1 MTVAMEI
8 TGVDMERLAQR
19 YSWKTR
25 LLGFAMERGMRLLA
39 RTLDFQVT
47 HYDSTTDPALPGY
60 AGPCIYAFWHEYLF
74 FPTITWGHC
83 DVTALA
89 SRHRDAAVVS
99 CASELLGFD
108 IVRGSTARGGATAL
122 RKLARSGAILSVAMA
137 SDGPRGPRRQMAP
150 GAIFLASQLKSPVIP
165 VGFGYERP
173 WRVSSWDRFA
183 IPRPGSRVR
192 GIMGPR
198 IEVPSEITREQ
209 LGFYCRRVNN
219 AINILTSEA
228 ESWAGSRTRRPG
240 QVRFPRQR
248 LPRSSRR
255 LAGGRCEKWQSGSMR
270 RAA

>member
-1 MTVAMEI
+1 MEA
-8 TGVDMERLAQR
+8 TGESMERLARR

-25 LLGFAMERGMRLLA
+25 LLGFALERGMRLLA
-39 RTLDFQVT
+39 RTLDFQVA

-60 AGPCIYAFWHEYLF
+60 VGPCIYAFWHEYLF

-99 CASELLGFD
+99 CASELLGFE

-122 RKLARSGAILSVAMA
+122 RKLARSGVVLSVAMA

-150 GAIFLASQLKSPVIP
+150 GAIFLASQLRSPLIP

-183 IPRPGSRVR
+183 VPRPGSRVR

-198 IEVPSEITREQ
+198 IDVPPELSREQ
-209 LGFYCRRVNN
+209 LDIYCQRVNN
-219 AINILTSEA
+219 VINILTIEA
-228 ESWAGSRTRRPG
+228 ESWAASRTRRPG
-240 QVRFPRQR
+240 QIRFPR
-248 LPRSSRR
+248 PRRTHASRSEDD
-255 LAGGRCEKWQSGSMR
+255 GQCERQQSEGSL

>member
-1 MTVAMEI
+1 M
-8 TGVDMERLAQR
+8 DRLARR

-25 LLGFAMERGMRLLA
+25 LLGFGLERGMRFLA
-39 RTLDFQVT
+39 RTLDFQVA

-60 AGPCIYAFWHEYLF
+60 VGPCVYAFWHEYLF

-99 CASELLGFD
+99 CASELLGFG

-122 RKLARSGAILSVAMA
+122 RKLARSGVVLSVAMA
-137 SDGPRGPRRQMAP
+137 SDGPRGPRRKMAP
-150 GAIFLASQLKSPVIP
+150 GAIFLASQLRSPVIP

-183 IPRPGSRVR
+183 VPRPGSRVR

-198 IEVPSEITREQ
+198 IEVPPELSREQ
-209 LGFYCRRVNN
+209 LDFYCQRVHSI
-219 AINILTSEA
+219 INLLTSEA
-228 ESWAGSRTRRPG
+228 ESWAASRTRRPG

-248 LPRSSRR
+248 PAHSSRY
-255 LAGGRCEKWQSGSMR
+255 SGDDHCGAR
-270 RAA
+270 QAETLRAA